1 MLSYWKNGKEIAL
14 WAIHKSGQIGQSVI
28 FCENVDWGKNPDSE
42 KLPLSQYTPPA
53 IFKITSKVPGD
64 EGYYVLTD
72 SNNNVIRARFTG
84 ISNTSSY
91 LYDAQEW
98 LTWESGRVAEKLSR
112 KERKIEQLEGHVA
125 LLKDILVKQGIRIV
139 TQEQAKKLGL

>member
-14 WAIHKSGQIGQSVI
+14 WAIHASGQIGQNVI
-28 FCENVDWGKNPDSE
+28 FCEDVDWGKNPNPEE
-42 KLPLSQYTPPA
+42 KPLAQYTPPA
-53 IFKITSKVPGD
+53 MFRITSKVPGD

-72 SNNNVIRARFTG
+72 NEGKIIRARFSG
-84 ISNTSSY
+84 ICNTSSY

-98 LTWESGRVAEKLSR
+98 LTWNSGRIAEKLSR
-112 KERKIEQLEGHVA
+112 KERKIEQLQGQVD

>member
-1 MLSYWKNGKEIAL
+1 MLSYWKNGKEIPL
-14 WAIHKSGQIGQSVI
+14 WAIHSSGQIGQSVI
-28 FCENVDWGKNPDSE
+28 YCENVDWGKDPDPES
-42 KLPLSQYTPPA
+42 KPLSQYTPPA
-53 IFKITSKVPGD
+53 IFRITSKVPGD

-72 SNNNVIRARFTG
+72 STGNIIRARYSG
-84 ISNTSSY
+84 ICNTSSY

-98 LTWESGRVAEKLSR
+98 LTWNTGRNTEKFSR

-125 LLKDILVKQGIRIV
+125 LLKDILVKQGVRIV